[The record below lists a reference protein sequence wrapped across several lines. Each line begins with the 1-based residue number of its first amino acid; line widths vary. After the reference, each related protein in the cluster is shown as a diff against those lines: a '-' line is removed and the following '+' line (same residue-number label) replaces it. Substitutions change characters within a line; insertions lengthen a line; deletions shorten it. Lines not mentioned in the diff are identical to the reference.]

1 MTMHENQDQAQ
12 VEYYWKLHDLGAHF
26 PQVLFPYLSVFR
38 LEQGDILC
46 TQGDDIEHLDILVHG
61 KIKIYTTSQE
71 GKTLILCF
79 KTPLEFIGDVEYING
94 NDKVINTVEAVS
106 SVHFLRIHRKWLV
119 QYGSEHVPLLQFLLQ
134 MMTRKFYSSSNY
146 SRFNLMYPVEI
157 RLASYMLSVA
167 CDEDPADGYEELRIS
182 SLVDVANLIGTSY
195 RHLNR
200 VIQKLTHDGLVKRT
214 SEYLIIQNRAG
225 LESLA
230 GHNIYE

>member
-1 MTMHENQDQAQ
+1 MMNNIQDQAQ
-12 VEYYWKLHDLGAHF
+12 VEYYWQLHGLEAYF
-26 PQVLFPYLSVFR
+26 PAVLLPYLSVLS

-79 KTPLEFIGDVEYING
+79 KTPLELIGDVEYIHG

-106 SVHFLRIHRKWLV
+106 SVYFLRIHRKWLI
-119 QYGSEHVPLLQFLLQ
+119 QYGQEDIKLLQFLLQ
-134 MMTRKFYSSSNY
+134 MMTQKFYNSSNY
-146 SRFNLMYPVEI
+146 SRFNLMYPVEV

-167 CDEDPADGYEELRIS
+167 CDENPADCYEELRTS

-200 VIQKLTHDGLVKRT
+200 VIQKLASDGLVKRT

-225 LESLA
+225 LEALT